1 MATNNDMPKRQIT
14 PIPLPILP
22 ISYIP
27 QKRAPEDDHTPSVPS
42 PLNPN
47 PNSNA
52 NANANANTNG
62 TTSSTPDPKS
72 YTKPPIHDDLA
83 AVSRDKSAR
92 TKKDS
97 LKKRESKAS
106 YTAGVGVGSG
116 TGGGGGSAGLDSSRA
131 TPDPKMKGHEQAAS
145 ESSPLRYK
153 LAPPKLSDFD
163 PARGPVFTH
172 HHDLPLPDGSSISF
186 LETSEHVY
194 NKKNYHYL
202 HCIAD
207 PAFPSSFYYRQTE
220 PEPYGPH
227 ISFEDASTHMFL
239 DHSGRHI
246 TTDKGFRMAR
256 ANVAVREGTWYW
268 ECKITRGILKC
279 EGGAKNGTPGQ
290 PESRG
295 HVRIGFARREASLDA
310 PVGFDAYSYGFRDVA
325 GQKVHMSR
333 PKEFFPP
340 GEDIREGDIIGLEI
354 RLPSEYLHRKIVQ
367 GHYNPAVDLNED
379 ESAMEAANIIRDRIP
394 IRFKAHIYFEKIDYH
409 TTKELEDLMNPS
421 PMGQSNQ
428 SGSRHADKPNP
439 HHPVPALRTLP
450 NSYIKVY
457 KNGVLMGTPFTD
469 LLAFLPPASKPQVQ
483 VGAREGNDDGMLGY
497 YPAVSVF
504 RGGAVETN
512 FGPDFWYPP
521 PSYVTAPNDVEMRDV
536 GEETVQLSTA
546 QQKQLDELRPVSE
559 RYDEQ
564 IVEDIVADIVDE
576 VDFWMQD
583 GARVLDRTG
592 GRDEKAEPVG
602 IAPASEEIKEL
613 VQDDY

>member
-1 MATNNDMPKRQIT
+1 MATSDDVPQRQIT
-14 PIPLPILP
+14 PVPVPMLPV
-22 ISYIP
+22 SSIP
-27 QKRAPEDDHTPSVPS
+27 QKRVHEDDHAPPISS

-47 PNSNA
+47 PNPNPSSTL
-52 NANANANTNG
+52 NTN
-62 TTSSTPDPKS
+62 SQP
-72 YTKPPIHDDLA
+72 HDDSANLA
-83 AVSRDKSAR
+83 RDKPVR
-92 TKKDS
+92 TKKDT
-97 LKKRESKAS
+97 LKKRESK
-106 YTAGVGVGSG
+106 VGVGGAASTAGGG
-116 TGGGGGSAGLDSSRA
+116 TGTDSSRA
-131 TPDPKMKGHEQAAS
+131 TPDPKTKEPVPS

-153 LAPPKLSDFD
+153 LAPPKPSDFD

-172 HHDLPLPDGSSISF
+172 HHDVPAPDGSTLQF
-186 LETSEHVY
+186 FETSEHVY
-194 NKKNYHYL
+194 NKKSYHYL

-227 ISFEDASTHMFL
+227 ISFEDASTHMYL
-239 DHSGRHI
+239 DQSGRHV
-246 TTDKGFRMAR
+246 TTDKGFRMVR

-268 ECKITRGILKC
+268 ECKVTRGILKA
-279 EGGAKNGTPGQ
+279 ESMTKNASTGKDAAYQ
-290 PESRG
+290 PESHG

-310 PVGFDAYSYGFRDVA
+310 PVGFDAYSYGLRDVA

-333 PKEFFPP
+333 PKDFFPP
-340 GEDIREGDIIGLEI
+340 GEDVREGDVIGLEI
-354 RLPSEYLHRKIVQ
+354 RLPSEHLHRKIAQ
-367 GHYNPAVDLNED
+367 GQYNPAVDLNEED
-379 ESAMEAANIIRDRIP
+379 EPTLEAANIIRDRIP

-421 PMGQSNQ
+421 PVGTSGQAGNRSN
-428 SGSRHADKPNP
+428 DKPNP
-439 HHPVPALRTLP
+439 NHAIPSLRTLP

-469 LLAFLPPASKPQVQ
+469 LLAFLPPASKPQAQ
-483 VGAREGNDDGMLGY
+483 VGAREGKDDGMLGY
-497 YPAVSVF
+497 YPAISVF

-521 PSYVTAPNDVEMRDV
+521 PGYAPPLGGDVEMVDV
-536 GEETVQLSTA
+536 DEDTVHVGTP
-546 QQKQLDELRPVSE
+546 QQKKMEKTRAVVD

-564 IVEDIVADIVDE
+564 IVEDVVADIVDE

-613 VQDDY
+613 VQDD

>member
-1 MATNNDMPKRQIT
+1 MATSDDLPKRQIT
-14 PIPLPILP
+14 PVPPPQLPVGVV
-22 ISYIP
+22 P
-27 QKRAPEDDHTPSVPS
+27 QKRVLEDDHAPPISS

-47 PNSNA
+47 PNPNSNSNSNSNPNSNPVSSA
-52 NANANANTNG
+52 NLNLLN
-62 TTSSTPDPKS
+62 PQP
-72 YTKPPIHDDLA
+72 HDDTA
-83 AVSRDKSAR
+83 AMAREKPAR
-92 TKKDS
+92 TKKDT
-97 LKKRESKAS
+97 LKKRESKAGAGTS
-106 YTAGVGVGSG
+106 TAGAS
-116 TGGGGGSAGLDSSRA
+116 TDSSRA
-131 TPDPKMKGHEQAAS
+131 TPDPKTKDPVPS

-153 LAPPKLSDFD
+153 LAPPKPSDFD
-163 PARGPVFTH
+163 PSRGPVFAYH
-172 HHDLPLPDGSSISF
+172 HEVPSPDGSLLQF
-186 LETSEHVY
+186 FETSEHVY
-194 NKKNYHYL
+194 NKKSYHYL

-227 ISFEDASTHMFL
+227 ISFEDASTHMYF
-239 DHSGRHI
+239 DQSGRHV

-256 ANVAVREGTWYW
+256 ANIAVREGTWYW
-268 ECKITRGILKC
+268 ECKITRGILKAD
-279 EGGAKNGTPGQ
+279 GATKNASGSKDGAYQ
-290 PESRG
+290 PESHG

-310 PVGFDAYSYGFRDVA
+310 PVGFDAYSYGLRDVA

-333 PKEFFPP
+333 PKDFFPP
-340 GEDIREGDIIGLEI
+340 GEDVREGDVIGLEI
-354 RLPSEYLHRKIVQ
+354 RLPSEHLHRKIAQ
-367 GHYNPAVDLNED
+367 GQYNPAVDINE
-379 ESAMEAANIIRDRIP
+379 EEEPTIEAANIIRDRIP

-421 PMGQSNQ
+421 PVGASGQTGNR
-428 SGSRHADKPNP
+428 SGDKPNP
-439 HHPVPALRTLP
+439 NHAVPALRTLP

-483 VGAREGNDDGMLGY
+483 VGAREGKDDGMLGY
-497 YPAVSVF
+497 YPAISVF
-504 RGGAVETN
+504 RGGAAETN

-521 PSYVTAPNDVEMRDV
+521 PGYAPPQNDVEMVDV
-536 GEETVQLSTA
+536 DEDTVRVGA
-546 QQKQLDELRPVSE
+546 PQQTKLEKTRAVAD

-564 IVEDIVADIVDE
+564 IVEDVVADIVDE

-613 VQDDY
+613 VQDD

>member
-1 MATNNDMPKRQIT
+1 MAANGDLPKRQIT
-14 PIPLPILP
+14 PVPVPILP
-22 ISYIP
+22 ISHIP
-27 QKRAPEDDHTPSVPS
+27 QKRAPEDDYTPPIPS

-47 PNSNA
+47 PNANLNPSSNTNAIA
-52 NANANANTNG
+52 NASLNTP
-62 TTSSTPDPKS
+62 SEPKLL
-72 YTKPPIHDDLA
+72 TKSQPHDDLTA
-83 AVSRDKSAR
+83 IAREKPAR
-92 TKKDS
+92 TKKES
-97 LKKRESKAS
+97 VKKRESKAN
-106 YTAGVGVGSG
+106 
-116 TGGGGGSAGLDSSRA
+116 GGGGLSGAGSGGLDSLRA
-131 TPDPKMKGHEQAAS
+131 TPDPRLKGYEPVAS

-153 LAPPKLSDFD
+153 LAPPKPSDFD
-163 PARGPVFTH
+163 PARGPVFTF
-172 HHDLPLPDGSSISF
+172 HHDLHFPDGSTIAF
-186 LETSEHVY
+186 YETSEHVY

-239 DHSGRHI
+239 DQSGRHI
-246 TTDKGFRMAR
+246 STDKGFRMAR

-268 ECKITRGILKC
+268 ECKITRGILK
-279 EGGAKNGTPGQ
+279 GGGSARNGTKDGGQ

-295 HVRIGFARREASLDA
+295 HVRIGMARREASLDA
-310 PVGFDAYSYGFRDVA
+310 PVGFDAYSYGFRDVS

-333 PKEFFPP
+333 PKDFFPP
-340 GEDIREGDIIGLEI
+340 GEDIREGDVIGIEI
-354 RLPSEYLHRKIVQ
+354 RLPSEHLHRKIVQ
-367 GHYNPAVDLNED
+367 GHYNPAVDLNE
-379 ESAMEAANIIRDRIP
+379 EEEPVMEAANIIRDRIP

-421 PMGQSNQ
+421 PMAASNQ
-428 SGSRHADKPNP
+428 AGSRQGDRPNP

-469 LLAFLPPASKPQVQ
+469 LLAFLPPASKPQAQ

-512 FGPDFWYPP
+512 FGPNFWYPP
-521 PSYVTAPNDVEMRDV
+521 PGYLAPENDPEMMDV
-536 GEETVQLSTA
+536 DDNTVHVGTPQK
-546 QQKQLDELRPVSE
+546 KQLEGIRAVAE

-564 IVEDIVADIVDE
+564 IVEDIVADVVDE

>member
-1 MATNNDMPKRQIT
+1 MATNDELPKRQIT
-14 PIPLPILP
+14 PVPTPVLP
-22 ISYIP
+22 ISSIP
-27 QKRAPEDDHTPSVPS
+27 QKRALEDDHAPPIPS

-47 PNSNA
+47 PNPNPNPNSNL
-52 NANANANTNG
+52 
-62 TTSSTPDPKS
+62 SSNS
-72 YTKPPIHDDLA
+72 QSHDDLVA
-83 AVSRDKSAR
+83 IGRDKPAR
-92 TKKDS
+92 TKKET
-97 LKKRESKAS
+97 LKKRESKA
-106 YTAGVGVGSG
+106 GV
-116 TGGGGGSAGLDSSRA
+116 GGGGCSGAVGAGTDSSRA
-131 TPDPKMKGHEQAAS
+131 TPDPKTKDPIPS

-153 LAPPKLSDFD
+153 LAPPKAADFD

-172 HHDLPLPDGSSISF
+172 HHDVPAPDGSIIQF
-186 LETSEHVY
+186 FETSEHVY
-194 NKKNYHYL
+194 NKKSYHYL

-227 ISFEDASTHMFL
+227 ISFEDASTHMYL
-239 DHSGRHI
+239 DQSGRHV

-268 ECKITRGILKC
+268 ECKITRGILK
-279 EGGAKNGTPGQ
+279 GDAGNKNSSTGKDAAYQ
-290 PESRG
+290 PESHG

-310 PVGFDAYSYGFRDVA
+310 PVGFDAYSYGLRDVA

-333 PKEFFPP
+333 PKDFFPP
-340 GEDIREGDIIGLEI
+340 GEDIREGDVIGLEI
-354 RLPSEYLHRKIVQ
+354 RLPSEHLHRKIAQ
-367 GHYNPAVDLNED
+367 GQYNPAVDLNEED
-379 ESAMEAANIIRDRIP
+379 EPTVEAANIIRDRIP

-421 PMGQSNQ
+421 PVGTSGQAGNRSN
-428 SGSRHADKPNP
+428 DKPNP
-439 HHPVPALRTLP
+439 NHAIPSLRTLP

-469 LLAFLPPASKPQVQ
+469 LLAFLPPASKPQQQ
-483 VGAREGNDDGMLGY
+483 VGAREGKDDGMLGY
-497 YPAVSVF
+497 YPAISVF

-521 PSYVTAPNDVEMRDV
+521 PGYAPPQGDVEMVDV
-536 GEETVQLSTA
+536 DEGTVRVGTP
-546 QQKQLDELRPVSE
+546 QQKKLEKTRAVSD

-613 VQDDY
+613 VQDD